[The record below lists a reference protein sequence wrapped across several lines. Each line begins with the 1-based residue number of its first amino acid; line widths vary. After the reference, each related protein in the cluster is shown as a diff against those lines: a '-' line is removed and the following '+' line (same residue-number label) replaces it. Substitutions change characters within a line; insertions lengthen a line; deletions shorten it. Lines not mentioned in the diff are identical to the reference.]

1 MRTDGGKP
9 RWSIVVPYYNETEFI
24 GATIAAAVAQTGV
37 SFQLILVD
45 NASTDGSEA
54 LCRMLL
60 ADVPHIDVLHVRENR
75 PGPSHALK
83 AGFDRVD
90 TPFVALWNADTWYP
104 SDYLVRAEAML
115 RRPGVVAAMAIDLY
129 AKPASF
135 PGHVRRQ
142 HKRLASRL
150 MPRQAH
156 TGTFGQ
162 CFRTEALRAAGGP
175 RSEAWPWVLDDH
187 ELMQRVHKIGRSRY
201 RADHFCMPSARR
213 GQNAHVRWTLPE
225 RLLYHATPFV
235 LKDWFFYRFLA
246 GRFRARGMTNAN
258 LRDRD
263 WIDAPVS
270 PGVVGGAQA
279 TDKGLRPSIGNPGLP
294 ISPVTAAVEG
304 G

>member
-9 RWSIVVPYYNETEFI
+9 RWSIVVPYYNETAFI
-24 GATIAAAVAQTGV
+24 GDTIAAAIAQTGV
-37 SFQLILVD
+37 TFRLILVD
-45 NASTDGSEA
+45 NASTDGSET
-54 LCRMLL
+54 LCRSLL
-60 ADVPHIDVLHVRENR
+60 SAVPEIDVLYVREGR

-83 AGFDRVD
+83 AGFDRVE
-90 TPFVALWNADTWYP
+90 TPLVALWNADTWYP
-104 SDYLVRAEAML
+104 PNYLARAEIML

-129 AKPASF
+129 DKPASLNAQL
-135 PGHVRRQ
+135 RRQ

-213 GQNAHVRWTLPE
+213 GRNAHVRWTLSE
-225 RLLYHATPFV
+225 RLLYHATPFA

-246 GRFRARGMTNAN
+246 GRFHARGMANAN

-263 WIDAPVS
+263 WMEGPAPARS
-270 PGVVGGAQA
+270 G
-279 TDKGLRPSIGNPGLP
+279 IGNPALP
-294 ISPVTAAVEG
+294 NSPVPAGMEG

>member
-9 RWSIVVPYYNETEFI
+9 LWSIVVPYYNETAFI
-24 GATIAAAVAQTGV
+24 GRTIAAAIAQTGV
-37 SFQLILVD
+37 SFRLILVD

-54 LCRMLL
+54 LCRSLL
-60 ADVPHIDVLHVRENR
+60 ADAPGVDVLFVREGR

-90 TPFVALWNADTWYP
+90 TPLVALWNADTWYP
-104 SDYLVRAEAML
+104 SDYLARAEAML

-129 AKPASF
+129 AAPASF
-135 PGHVRRQ
+135 PAHVRRQ

-162 CFRTEALRAAGGP
+162 CFRTDALRAAGGP

-213 GQNAHVRWTLPE
+213 GHNAHVRWTLSE
-225 RLLYHATPFV
+225 RLLYHATPFA
-235 LKDWFFYRFLA
+235 LKDWFFYQFLA
-246 GRFRARGMTNAN
+246 GRFRARGMANAN

-263 WIDAPVS
+263 WIEAPA
-270 PGVVGGAQA
+270 PHRTGIGPRA
-279 TDKGLRPSIGNPGLP
+279 SIGNPGLP
-294 ISPVTAAVEG
+294 ISHGTAAIEG